1 MTASNTPK
9 NKFAAGAPRDA
20 SRRAF
25 VGTLT
30 SAVAV
35 GFALQIFGCIEEDPV
50 SSVPAKPD
58 GNGTCALGK
67 AATADRSG
75 TVASNHGHVALVT
88 GTQQDTGT
96 AFNLSIQGSAGHNHT
111 LALTTQNLADL
122 KAGLALTK
130 TSSTD
135 AGHSH
140 SVTFAA
146 TTSIWRPGC

>member
-1 MTASNTPK
+1 MNSSRLQP
-9 NKFAAGAPRDA
+9 DM

-25 VGTLT
+25 IGTLT

-35 GFALQIFGCIEEDPV
+35 GFAMQIIGCIQDDPA
-50 SSVPAKPD
+50 SSSGKPA
-58 GNGTCALGK
+58 GNGNCALGK
-67 AATADRSG
+67 TTADRSG
-75 TVASNHGHVALVT
+75 TVGTNHGHTAVVTVA
-88 GTQQDTGT
+88 QQDAGI
-96 AFNLSIQGSAGHNHT
+96 AFNLGIQGTAGHNHT
-111 LALTTQNLADL
+111 LALTTQDVANL

-146 TTSIWRPGC
+146 VSTSIWQPGC